1 MAIAITSKYKPFTY
15 EDYIKPLEQYTKD
28 YKAQEEKI
36 QKELTDIASL
46 ESLIYDEAL
55 KTDEDNQ
62 EYINQ
67 YSNYVKSLHDLT
79 DKLYNEGF
87 DRRTQGQAFLD
98 TQKVYNSKIKPLAL
112 ALTGMQKAHIEE
124 AKLRQQGFILGKG
137 ADNWSISDYYGM
149 NTPAEATKVSLDS
162 IEKNT
167 AEIAK
172 SLTAAMET
180 KYSIDKKKIING
192 TLQGYTAEKGINPLE
207 YAQNNSNLSAAEL
220 NVLELIKN
228 QVKERIL
235 NDLGYTE
242 TEYGALD
249 SATRARI
256 DEKVH
261 AGLIKGL
268 SYGENITPR
277 RRETN
282 GGGGGGGHKV
292 PYWHITANGVTPQ
305 ERAFTYAKGLS
316 NAIDAQV
323 KQLTDQGHS
332 VTRVYYGGA
341 SLAGTPMPSNPTDT
355 DRQNYLP
362 YDVRNISY
370 ASGSSTSIPIQI
382 EYTPKDKPGKKETIT
397 VGQVKGNILTN
408 TTQPDPYRG
417 NDEDQ
422 SPDVKFH

>member
-55 KTDEDNQ
+55 KTNEDNL

-67 YSNYVKSLHDLT
+67 YSNYVKSLNDLT

-149 NTPAEATKVSLDS
+149 NTPEETAKVSLDS

-172 SLTAAMET
+172 SITNAMET
-180 KYSIDKKKIING
+180 KYSISKKSIING
-192 TLQGYTAEKGINPLE
+192 ALAGYTSEKGINALE
-207 YAQNNSNLSAAEL
+207 YAQNSGKLTAEEL
-220 NVLELIKN
+220 NLVGLIENKV
-228 QVKERIL
+228 QARIL
-235 NDLGYTE
+235 NDLGYTKE
-242 TEYGALD
+242 EYDALD
-249 SATRARI
+249 SNTKLKINERI
-256 DEKVH
+256 H
-261 AGLIKGL
+261 TGLIKGL
-268 SYGENITPR
+268 THGESITPR
-277 RRETN
+277 RRTDGD
-282 GGGGGGGHKV
+282 GGGGGGYKA
-292 PYWHITANGVTPQ
+292 PYWHITANGVTSS
-305 ERAFTYAKGLS
+305 ERAFKYAQGLNNAVENVINEYEAKG
-316 NAIDAQV
+316 ATV
-323 KQLTDQGHS
+323 KA
-332 VTRVYYGGA
+332 VYYGGQA
-341 SLAGTPMPSNPTDT
+341 LEETPLPAGRTEDTMTESDLANH
-355 DRQNYLP
+355 LK
-362 YDVRNISY
+362 YDVRN
-370 ASGSSTSIPIQI
+370 ASWAVGTNSSIPIVI
-382 EYTPKDKPGKKETIT
+382 EYTTPGDPKVKTKI
-397 VGQVKGNILTN
+397 VGQVKGNMLTN
-408 TTQPDPYRG
+408 TQAG
-417 NDEDQ
+417 NDEGE
-422 SPDVKFH
+422 